1 MKRFA
6 LLALVVLLSA
16 ATLALAPASPATS
29 GQAVTIN
36 SQIQTG
42 PFTGT
47 WTATGAIAD
56 SGALIEPNVNFVGNG
71 QLHIVRV
78 FTGAQG
84 TITIRIESTLNSVVG
99 DTGTFTGHWV
109 VVSGT
114 GAYANLHGQG
124 LRAATIDVNTGI
136 VTETLTGEGHF
147 D

>member
-6 LLALVVLLSA
+6 LLAALVLLSA
-16 ATLALAPASPATS
+16 ATLALAPASSATT

-36 SQIQTG
+36 SQIVLG

-56 SGALIEPNVNFVGNG
+56 SGTLIEPIVNFVDSH
-71 QLHIVRV
+71 QLHIERV

-84 TITIRIESTLNSVVG
+84 TITIRIQSTVTGVVG
-99 DTGTFTGHWV
+99 GTGYFTGNWV

-114 GAYANLHGQG
+114 GAYANLHGEG
-124 LRAATIDVNTGI
+124 LRAATATSGI
-136 VTETLTGEGHF
+136 VTETLTGNVHF

>member
-1 MKRFA
+1 MRRFA

-16 ATLALAPASPATS
+16 ATLTLAPASPATS

-56 SGALIEPNVNFVGNG
+56 SGTLIEPKVNFVGS
-71 QLHIVRV
+71 QLHIERV

-84 TITIRIESTLNSVVG
+84 TITIHIQSTLTSVVG

-109 VVSGT
+109 VISGT
-114 GAYANLHGQG
+114 GAYANLHGRG
-124 LRAATIDVNTGI
+124 LRAATIDLNTGI
-136 VTETLTGEGHF
+136 VTETLTGDGHF

>member
-16 ATLALAPASPATS
+16 ATLALAPASPATT
-29 GQAVTIN
+29 GQAVAIN

-56 SGALIEPNVNFVGNG
+56 SGTLIEPNVNFRGG
-71 QLHIVRV
+71 QLHIERV

-84 TITIRIESTLNSVVG
+84 TITIHIQSTLTSVVG

-114 GAYANLHGQG
+114 GAYANLHGHG
-124 LRAATIDVNTGI
+124 LRAATINVNTGI
-136 VTETLTGEGHF
+136 VTETLTGEVHF